1 MSGEN
6 QAIPMVEAFSP
17 ADIARRVE
25 AAGVAKTR
33 TGVAATLALGVMA
46 GVFIALGSMLA
57 GTISVGSELG
67 VGPTKLLMGVGLAMG
82 LFMVVITG
90 AELFTGN
97 NLMLMGLF
105 TRRISALSLGRN
117 WALAYAGNLIG
128 SLIIVFLIY
137 AGGWWTQS
145 DFAFGGAAV
154 ATADAKVN
162 LSFETAFVRGILANM
177 LVCLAVW
184 MAMAGRTAIDKLAG
198 LLLPVCAF
206 VAAGFEHSVAN
217 MYFIPIGVLLA
228 AAEPETLAAAGL
240 TASDAGRLT
249 VPWAAHNLA
258 AASLGNIVGGG
269 VIVGLAHWFI
279 HLRGRP
285 EQGAGRP

>member
-1 MSGEN
+1 MSDAERAN
-6 QAIPMVEAFSP
+6 PIVEAFSP
-17 ADIARRVE
+17 SDIARRVE
-25 AAGVAKTR
+25 EAGVAKTR
-33 TGVAATLALGVMA
+33 AGVAATLALGVMA
-46 GVFIALGSMLA
+46 GVFIALGAMLA

-67 VGPTKLLMGVGLAMG
+67 AGPTKLLMGVGLAMG

-105 TRRISALSLGRN
+105 TRRISILSLGRN
-117 WALAYAGNLIG
+117 WGLVYAGNLIG
-128 SLIIVFLIY
+128 SLLIVALVY
-137 AGGWWTQS
+137 YGGWWAQG
-145 DFAFGGAAV
+145 DYAFGGAAV

-184 MAMAGRTAIDKLAG
+184 MAMAGRSAIDKLAG
-198 LLLPVCAF
+198 LFLPVCAF

-217 MYFIPIGVLLA
+217 MYFVPVGVLLA
-228 AAEPETLAAAGL
+228 AAEPQTLAAAGL
-240 TASDAGRLT
+240 ADAPRLDVAWAS
-249 VPWAAHNLA
+249 HNLA

-279 HLRGRP
+279 HLREKP
-285 EQGAGRP
+285 D